1 MRIRTARDL
10 GALIRDRR
18 TTLGWSQQDL
28 ASRCGTSKRW
38 VVGVEAGKPGAQ
50 IGLVL
55 RALAA
60 LNLELTAGPTHRLG
74 ADALDALLD
83 DLDADGP

>member
-18 TTLGWSQQDL
+18 TMIGWSQQDL
-28 ASRCGTSKRW
+28 ADHTGASKRW
-38 VVGVEAGKPGAQ
+38 VVAIEAGKAGAE

-55 RALAA
+55 RALSA
-60 LNLELTAGPTHRLG
+60 LDLELSAAPVRDHG
-74 ADALDALLD
+74 AAALDALLD
-83 DLDADGP
+83 DLDSGGR

>member
-1 MRIRTARDL
+1 MRIRTAHDL

-18 TTLGWSQQDL
+18 TALGWSQPDL
-28 ASRCGTSKRW
+28 ADRCGASKRW
-38 VVGVEAGKPGAQ
+38 IVAVEAGKPGAE

-60 LNLELTAGPTHRLG
+60 LNLELTTAPAHRPG
-74 ADALDALLD
+74 AAALDAMLEELD
-83 DLDADGP
+83 EEGS

>member
-10 GALIRDRR
+10 GALIRDHR

-28 ASRCGTSKRW
+28 ADRCGASKRW
-38 VVGVEAGKPGAQ
+38 IVAVEAGKPGAE

-60 LNLELTAGPTHRLG
+60 LNLELTTAPAYRSG
-74 ADALDALLD
+74 AEALDAMLD
-83 DLDADGP
+83 DLDADGS